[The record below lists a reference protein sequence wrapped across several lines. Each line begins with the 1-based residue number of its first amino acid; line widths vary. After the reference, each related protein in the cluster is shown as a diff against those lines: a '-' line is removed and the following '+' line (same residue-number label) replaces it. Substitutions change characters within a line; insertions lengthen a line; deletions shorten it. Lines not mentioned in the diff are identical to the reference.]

1 MTQPCR
7 PELGQGRAT
16 SGRVAPCWRWA
27 ARPKRSRAFEC
38 ALRIDPASAHIR
50 SCLAKAKAGLPEQPD
65 VGGADTAAH
74 KLLGNQ
80 AYGREEFS
88 AAIGHYTA
96 AIELC
101 GSAADLA
108 VLHSNRSASLLSA
121 GAVTLAVADGK
132 ETIRHDPT
140 FWKGY
145 ARLGEALLQAGDWQ
159 GALDAFRDG
168 LECAPENTSLRN
180 GVIRAAK
187 AST

>member
-1 MTQPCR
+1 MCAANRSGQCAHPLVPC
-7 PELGQGRAT
+7 QGE
-16 SGRVAPCWRWA
+16 G
-27 ARPKRSRAFEC
+27 
-38 ALRIDPASAHIR
+38 R
-50 SCLAKAKAGLPEQPD
+50 SCQQPD

-121 GAVTLAVADGK
+121 GAVTPAILDGK